1 MEYRALYSMSRT
13 KYETLLIS
21 VAPFFNL
28 CPNNTHMSGILTGF
42 FVRPSDESRS
52 IYAAGIGE
60 KRSDCIDVPL
70 AIRINNVIGT
80 N

>member
-1 MEYRALYSMSRT
+1 
-13 KYETLLIS
+13 
-21 VAPFFNL
+21 
-28 CPNNTHMSGILTGF
+28 MSGILTGF

-60 KRSDCIDVPL
+60 KTSDCIDVPL
-70 AIRINNVIGT
+70 AIRINNVLGT